1 MKTDNMAQVA
11 EYWNKVAPDFDKI
24 YSGEKGPFSRAMDKW
39 LRADMYERL
48 RWVMEASGDIAG
60 KRVCDVG
67 CGSGRFL
74 VGLGQKGAAQL
85 MGVDVAPNM
94 IDLARKH
101 TAEAG
106 FSERSKFA
114 VTDVLNW
121 KVDEE
126 PFDLTIAIGFWDYI
140 DDPISRL
147 EKIRAI
153 TKKGGI
159 FLSAWPRSGTLR
171 AIIRKPRLAML
182 GCPSYYYSKDQVYRD
197 FAKTGFKP
205 RDYRIAGQLHLVEAE
220 AV

>member
-1 MKTDNMAQVA
+1 MKTDNMTQVA

-24 YSGEKGPFSRAMDKW
+24 YTGDKGPVSRMLDRW
-39 LRADMYERL
+39 LRADIYERFN
-48 RWVMEASGDIAG
+48 WVMEASGDMQG
-60 KRVCDVG
+60 KTVCDVG
-67 CGSGRFL
+67 CGTGRFL
-74 VGLGQKGAAQL
+74 VGLAQKGATHL
-85 MGVDVAPNM
+85 MGIDVAPNM
-94 IDLARKH
+94 IDLSRKH

-106 FSERSKFA
+106 VADRCQFA
-114 VTDVLNW
+114 VTDVIDW
-121 KVDEE
+121 EVDQE

-153 TKKGGI
+153 TKPGGR

-171 AIIRKPRLAML
+171 AMIRKPRLAAL
-182 GCPSYYYSKDQVYRD
+182 GCPSYYYAKDQVYRD
-197 FAKTGFKP
+197 FRKTGFEP